1 MGDEP
6 EGIVYLFLFW
16 YPAPVQAPSI
26 LSHLMSPDFVGLD
39 GASLEDLLQAQ
50 AETTSSLIGHSRAG
64 ADGSSGS
71 LIDFNAHS
79 ETLTGLE
86 AQAVRS
92 AFAAVTSP
100 EAPIRDQKAAVLALR
115 VPPAVK
121 HLAGMLSQYDWAFV
135 EQAKEIRGY
144 VVAQLLEETK
154 NPDAKVR
161 LKALELTGKLT
172 EVGSFMERVTVT
184 KVDASA
190 EELTSRIRDRLAK
203 LLPPQQPVAD
213 VIDVAE
219 PAAFAA
225 PAP

>member
-1 MGDEP
+1 MG
-6 EGIVYLFLFW
+6 
-16 YPAPVQAPSI
+16 ATPSI

-50 AETTSSLIGHSRAG
+50 AQTT
-64 ADGSSGS
+64 GS
-71 LIDFNAHS
+71 LIDFNANS
-79 ETLTGLE
+79 EVLTSLD
-86 AQAVRS
+86 AQAARA

-144 VVAQLLEETK
+144 VVAQLLELTK
-154 NPDAKVR
+154 SPDPKVQ

-203 LLPPQQPVAD
+203 LLPPTQPVSD
-213 VIDVAE
+213 VLDVAE
-219 PAAFAA
+219 PAPFPN

>member
-1 MGDEP
+1 MG
-6 EGIVYLFLFW
+6 
-16 YPAPVQAPSI
+16 ATPSI

-50 AETTSSLIGHSRAG
+50 AETTS
-64 ADGSSGS
+64 S

-161 LKALELTGKLT
+161 LKALELTGKLV
-172 EVGSFMERVTVT
+172 EIGSFSERVEIVQ
-184 KVDASA
+184 KSSSSSEIED
-190 EELTSRIRDRLAK
+190 RIRSRLASM
-203 LLPPQQPVAD
+203 LPKVMEVQDAA
-213 VIDVAE
+213 IVAE
-219 PAAFAA
+219 PDTFRM
-225 PAP
+225 PG

>member
-1 MGDEP
+1 MG
-6 EGIVYLFLFW
+6 
-16 YPAPVQAPSI
+16 ATPSI

-50 AETTSSLIGHSRAG
+50 AETT
-64 ADGSSGS
+64 GS

-184 KVDASA
+184 KVDSSA
-190 EELTSRIRDRLAK
+190 EELTTRIRDRLAK

>member
-1 MGDEP
+1 MG
-6 EGIVYLFLFW
+6 
-16 YPAPVQAPSI
+16 ATPSI

-50 AETTSSLIGHSRAG
+50 AETTS
-64 ADGSSGS
+64 S

-161 LKALELTGKLT
+161 LKALELVGKLS
-172 EVGSFMERVTVT
+172 EIGSFMERVTVT

-190 EELTSRIRDRLAK
+190 EELTTRIRDRLAK
-203 LLPPQQPVAD
+203 LLPPQAPVSD
-213 VIDVAE
+213 VVDVSE
-219 PAAFAA
+219 PAAFQPPAA
-225 PAP
+225 

>member
-1 MGDEP
+1 MG
-6 EGIVYLFLFW
+6 
-16 YPAPVQAPSI
+16 ATPSI

-39 GASLEDLLQAQ
+39 GASLEDLLDSQA
-50 AETTSSLIGHSRAG
+50 TTAAAVTGLLHAAPGPE
-64 ADGSSGS
+64 GSSGS
-71 LIDFNAHS
+71 LIDFNANA
-79 ETLTGLE
+79 EVLTSLD
-86 AQAVRS
+86 AQAARA

-161 LKALELTGKLT
+161 LKALELTGKLS
-172 EVGSFMERVTVT
+172 EIGSFMERVTIT

-190 EELTSRIRDRLAK
+190 EELTTRIRDRLAK

>member
-1 MGDEP
+1 MG
-6 EGIVYLFLFW
+6 
-16 YPAPVQAPSI
+16 ATPSI

-39 GASLEDLLQAQ
+39 GASLEDLLDAQ
-50 AETTSSLIGHSRAG
+50 AGTA
-64 ADGSSGS
+64 GS

-92 AFAAVTSP
+92 AFAAVTNP
-100 EAPIRDQKAAVLALR
+100 HADPREQKAAALTLR

-161 LKALELTGKLT
+161 LRALELTGKLT

>member
-1 MGDEP
+1 MG
-6 EGIVYLFLFW
+6 
-16 YPAPVQAPSI
+16 ATPSI

-39 GASLEDLLQAQ
+39 GASLEDLLDAQ
-50 AETTSSLIGHSRAG
+50 AETTS
-64 ADGSSGS
+64 S

-154 NPDAKVR
+154 NPNAKVR
-161 LKALELTGKLT
+161 LKALELTGKLV
-172 EVGSFMERVTVT
+172 EIGSFSERIEIVQ
-184 KVDASA
+184 KSSSSSEIED
-190 EELTSRIRDRLAK
+190 RIRSRLSA
-203 LLPPQQPVAD
+203 LLPKVVEVQDAAIVT
-213 VIDVAE
+213 E
-219 PAAFAA
+219 PDTFRV
-225 PAP
+225 PT

>member
-1 MGDEP
+1 M
-6 EGIVYLFLFW
+6 
-16 YPAPVQAPSI
+16 QAPSI

-39 GASLEDLLQAQ
+39 GASLEELLQAQ
-50 AETTSSLIGHSRAG
+50 AETT
-64 ADGSSGS
+64 GS
-71 LIDFNAHS
+71 LIDFNANS
-79 ETLTGLE
+79 EVLASLD
-86 AQAVRS
+86 AQAARA

-100 EAPIRDQKAAVLALR
+100 HADPQDKKAAVLTLR

-184 KVDASA
+184 KVDTSA
-190 EELTSRIRDRLAK
+190 EELTTRIRDRLAK

-213 VIDVAE
+213 AIDISE
-219 PAAFAA
+219 PAPFSTPAA
-225 PAP
+225 

>member
-1 MGDEP
+1 MG
-6 EGIVYLFLFW
+6 
-16 YPAPVQAPSI
+16 ATPSI

-50 AETTSSLIGHSRAG
+50 AETTS
-64 ADGSSGS
+64 S

-184 KVDASA
+184 KVDSSA
-190 EELTSRIRDRLAK
+190 EELTTRIRDRLAK
-203 LLPPQQPVAD
+203 LLPPQAPVAD
-213 VIDVAE
+213 VVDVSE
-219 PAAFAA
+219 PTPFQ
-225 PAP
+225 PPT

>member
-1 MGDEP
+1 MGP
-6 EGIVYLFLFW
+6 TL
-16 YPAPVQAPSI
+16 ASPSVF
-26 LSHLMSPDFVGLD
+26 SHLLAPEFMGLD
-39 GASLEDLLQAQ
+39 GASLEELLDAQ
-50 AETTSSLIGHSRAG
+50 AATTPLV
-64 ADGSSGS
+64 
-71 LIDFNAHS
+71 DFNAHADVLS
-79 ETLTGLE
+79 DIE
-86 AQAVRS
+86 AQSVRS

-100 EAPIRDQKAAVLALR
+100 DAPLQEQKARVLALR

-184 KVDASA
+184 KTDSSS
-190 EELTSRIRDRLAK
+190 EELTARIRDRLAK
-203 LLPPQQPVAD
+203 LLPPAQPVAD
-213 VIDVAE
+213 VVDIA
-219 PAAFAA
+219 P
-225 PAP
+225 PAPFGAPT

>member
-16 YPAPVQAPSI
+16 YPAPVHTPSI

-50 AETTSSLIGHSRAG
+50 AETTS
-64 ADGSSGS
+64 S

-172 EVGSFMERVTVT
+172 EVGSFMERVTIT

-190 EELTSRIRDRLAK
+190 EELTTRIRDRLAK

>member
-1 MGDEP
+1 MGDQGVGDEP

-92 AFAAVTSP
+92 AFAAVL
-100 EAPIRDQKAAVLALR
+100 ARGAALPTMQRFLA
-115 VPPAVK
+115 
-121 HLAGMLSQYDWAFV
+121 AGGQTAAGERRLTD
-135 EQAKEIRGY
+135 
-144 VVAQLLEETK
+144 LLDGLHRT
-154 NPDAKVR
+154 AR
-161 LKALELTGKLT
+161 
-172 EVGSFMERVTVT
+172 S
-184 KVDASA
+184 
-190 EELTSRIRDRLAK
+190 
-203 LLPPQQPVAD
+203 
-213 VIDVAE
+213 
-219 PAAFAA
+219 
-225 PAP
+225 